1 MRQFIL
7 VVLCACAGFVLAS
20 SGIGSA
26 QTQAPYVLGFSLDL
40 TGLRAELAKPMRSG
54 ALIRMDEIN
63 GAGGVNGRPLKAI
76 FYDGE
81 SNPVKNVQ
89 NVKRLIEV
97 DKAVATMGFSA
108 VDASMASAQIAEDAK
123 ILLYSGSPS
132 IVTGRPPKKW
142 MFTVVPDQRV
152 ASIPILLRNL
162 LARGSKKVAYI
173 YIDTAMGNLGI
184 AAFKWSSEK
193 LGITP
198 AIVEKYQPGE
208 VDVSPQLAHIKASG
222 ADGLLVT
229 GNLADTV
236 RVIKTARDLG
246 IEYPIVSDY
255 AVVGPEFIT
264 LSGKYGEGI
273 VTTSLKTLVADE
285 LPDSDVQ
292 KKVCMDLYNKYTKQ
306 FGAFSLY
313 AGHTWDQVNMV
324 AMALGKIDPKLD
336 PAKEKDLEIIRSNIR
351 DNLEK
356 LKGVVGQNGT
366 FTYSE
371 TDHIGLAEGCYVPV
385 VVQGG
390 KWKLYKG
397 K

>member
-1 MRQFIL
+1 MKKFAWIL
-7 VVLCACAGFVLAS
+7 LAS
-20 SGIGSA
+20 SVGILLSCFGIGFA
-26 QTQAPYVLGFSLDL
+26 QTQPPYVLGFTLDL

-54 ALIRMDEIN
+54 ALIRIDEIN
-63 GAGGVNGRPLKAI
+63 AAGGINGRQLKPI

-81 SNPVKNVQ
+81 STPVKNVQ

-108 VDASMASAQIAEDAK
+108 VDASMAAVQIAEDGK

-132 IVTGRPPKKW
+132 IVTGKPPKKW
-142 MFTVVPDQRV
+142 MFTVVPDQTV
-152 ASIPILLRNL
+152 ASIPILIKNL
-162 LARGSKKVAYI
+162 LARGTKKVAYI
-173 YIDTAMGNLGI
+173 YIDTAMGNLGN

-198 AIVEKYQPGE
+198 AIVEKYPPGA
-208 VDVSPQLAHIKASG
+208 VDVSPQIAHIKASG
-222 ADGLLVT
+222 ADGLLIS
-229 GNLADTV
+229 GNLSDTV

-255 AVVGPEFIT
+255 AVVGPEFIS
-264 LSGKYGEGI
+264 LSGKHGDGI

-306 FGAFSLY
+306 FGPFSLY

-336 PAKEKDLEIIRSNIR
+336 PAKEKDSEIIRSNLR
-351 DNLEK
+351 DNLER
-356 LKGVVGQNGT
+356 LKGVVGQNGI
-366 FTYSE
+366 FSYSE
-371 TDHIGLAEGCYVPV
+371 VDHIGLTEGCYVPV

-390 KWKLYKG
+390 KWRLYKG

>member
-1 MRQFIL
+1 MKKFAWMIL
-7 VVLCACAGFVLAS
+7 VLSGMVLTSFVTGF
-20 SGIGSA
+20 A
-26 QTQAPYVLGFSLDL
+26 QTQAPYLLGFTLDL

-54 ALIRMDEIN
+54 ALIRIDEIN
-63 GAGGVNGRPLKAI
+63 EAGGINGRPLKAI

-89 NVKRLIEV
+89 NEKRLIEV

-108 VDASMASAQIAEDAK
+108 VDASMASAQIAEDGK

-132 IVTGRPPKKW
+132 IVTGKPPKKW

-152 ASIPILLRNL
+152 ASIPILLKNL
-162 LARGSKKVAYI
+162 LARGSKKVGYI
-173 YIDTAMGNLGI
+173 YIDTAMGNLGV
-184 AAFKWSSEK
+184 AAFNWSSEK

-198 AIVEKYQPGE
+198 AIVEKYEPSA

-273 VTTSLKTLVADE
+273 VTTSLKTLVAGE
-285 LPDSDVQ
+285 LLDSDPQ
-292 KKVCMDLYNKYTKQ
+292 KKVCMDLYSKYTKQ
-306 FGAFSLY
+306 YGAFSLY

-324 AMALGKIDPKLD
+324 AMALRKIDPKLD
-336 PAKEKDLEIIRSNIR
+336 PTKEKDLEIIRSNIR

-356 LKGVVGQNGT
+356 LRGIVGQNGV
-366 FTYSE
+366 FNYSE

-390 KWKLYKG
+390 KWKLYQG

>member
-1 MRQFIL
+1 MKKWVLIG
-7 VVLCACAGFVLAS
+7 VALCAGILFAFSGTGFSQAK
-20 SGIGSA
+20 
-26 QTQAPYVLGFSLDL
+26 APYVLGFTLDL
-40 TGLRAELAKPMRSG
+40 TGLRAELAKPMKSG
-54 ALIRMDEIN
+54 ALIRIDEIN
-63 GAGGVNGRPLKAI
+63 GAGGINGRQLKAI

-81 SNPVKNVQ
+81 STPVKNVQ

-97 DKAVATMGFSA
+97 DKAVALMGFSA
-108 VDASMASAQIAEDAK
+108 VDASMASAQTSEEAK

-152 ASIPILLRNL
+152 ASIPILIKNL
-162 LARGSKKVAYI
+162 LARGSKKIAYI
-173 YIDTAMGNLGI
+173 HIDTAMGTLGI
-184 AAFKWSSEK
+184 AAFKWSCEK
-193 LGITP
+193 LNIAP
-198 AIVEKYQPGE
+198 AITEKYEPGA
-208 VDVSPQLAHIKASG
+208 VDVSPQLSHIKASG
-222 ADGLLVT
+222 ADGLLIS

-285 LPDSDVQ
+285 LPDSDSQ
-292 KKVCMDLYNKYTKQ
+292 KKVCMELYNKYAKQ

-313 AGHTWDQVNMV
+313 AGHTWDQVSMV

-336 PAKEKDLEIIRSNIR
+336 PAKEKDLEVIRSGVR

-356 LKGVVGQNGT
+356 LKGFVGQNGI
-366 FTYSE
+366 FNYSE
-371 TDHIGLAEGCYVPV
+371 TDHIGLAEGCYIPV
-385 VVQGG
+385 VVDKG
-390 KWKLYKG
+390 KWRLYKG

>member
-1 MRQFIL
+1 MKKFAWMVL
-7 VVLCACAGFVLAS
+7 VLSGFVLS
-20 SGIGSA
+20 SFVNGFA
-26 QTQAPYVLGFSLDL
+26 QAQAPYVLGFTLDL

-54 ALIRMDEIN
+54 ALIKIDEIN
-63 GAGGVNGRPLKAI
+63 EARGINGRPLRAI

-89 NVKRLIEV
+89 NEKRLIEV

-108 VDASMASAQIAEDAK
+108 VDASMAAAQIAEDGK

-152 ASIPILLRNL
+152 ASIPILLKNL

-173 YIDTAMGNLGI
+173 YIDTAMGNLGV
-184 AAFKWSSEK
+184 AAFNWSAEK

-198 AIVEKYQPGE
+198 AIVEKYEPGA

-273 VTTSLKTLVADE
+273 VTTSLKTLVAEE
-285 LPDSDVQ
+285 LPDSDPQ

-306 FGAFSLY
+306 YGAFSLY

-324 AMALGKIDPKLD
+324 AMALRKIDPKLD
-336 PAKEKDLEIIRSNIR
+336 PTKEKDLEVIRSGIR

-356 LKGVVGQNGT
+356 LKGIVGQNGV
-366 FTYSE
+366 FSYSE
-371 TDHIGLAEGCYVPV
+371 ADHIGLAEGCYIPV

-390 KWKLYKG
+390 KWRLYQG

>member
-1 MRQFIL
+1 MKKFAWMVL
-7 VVLCACAGFVLAS
+7 VLSGMVLTSFVTGF
-20 SGIGSA
+20 A
-26 QTQAPYVLGFSLDL
+26 QTQAPYVLGFTLDL

-54 ALIRMDEIN
+54 ALIRIDQINEAGGIN
-63 GAGGVNGRPLKAI
+63 GRQLKAI

-108 VDASMASAQIAEDAK
+108 VDASMASAQIAEDGK

-152 ASIPILLRNL
+152 ASIPILLKNL

-184 AAFKWSSEK
+184 AAFNWSCEK

-198 AIVEKYQPGE
+198 AIVEKYQPAA

-246 IEYPIVSDY
+246 MEYPIVSDY

-285 LPDSDVQ
+285 LPDSDAQ

-324 AMALGKIDPKLD
+324 ATALRQTDPKLD
-336 PAKEKDLEIIRSNIR
+336 PTKEKDLEIIRSNIR

-356 LKGVVGQNGT
+356 LKGIVGQNGT
-366 FTYSE
+366 FNYSE

-385 VVQGG
+385 VVQGS
-390 KWKLYKG
+390 KWRLYKG